1 MYQSHSKINCTCSIY
16 STYRQIFLSQLFQ
29 MNLLQ
34 FCTFFITFT
43 HVCSICKWHWRMQA
57 LHYEMSHCQRR
68 WSSVLLMAI
77 LSKIGSLKN
86 FVTACIHVL
95 KKSQLQVHCIQA
107 FQKPELP
114 VSRGALNNMF
124 NQNIFKNLKKN
135 THLCRNF

>member
-1 MYQSHSKINCTCSIY
+1 MYQSHSKINSTCSIY

-29 MNLLQ
+29 MNHLQ

-68 WSSVLLMAI
+68 FCVADGHIIKDWLL
-77 LSKIGSLKN
+77 KEFCN
-86 FVTACIHVL
+86 CIHVL

-114 VSRGALNNMF
+114 VSRGALKNVF

-135 THLCRNF
+135 KHLCRNF